1 MKKNNKNKFNEYVLR
16 IGGTLVR
23 TITLTPYDW
32 GIGVVVKEKAAH
44 ERNYDFSSRNFRY
57 TEKYKTTEQLVRRI
71 EKYYKIH
78 VGKYYQPYLYS
89 DDGTNIDWTM
99 PTEMAS
105 FWVWRTKRELIACM
119 GRWGYERK
127 DYVIQ
132 AYEDDDVEAY
142 TVIDEDGCL
151 TFSIAIN

>member
-1 MKKNNKNKFNEYVLR
+1 MKKNNENKINEYVIR
-16 IGGTLVR
+16 IGGTLIR

-44 ERNYDFSSRNFRY
+44 ERNYAFSSRTFRY
-57 TEKYKTTEQLVRRI
+57 TEKYKTTEPLVRRI
-71 EKYYKIH
+71 EKYHKIH
-78 VGKYYQPYLYS
+78 VGKYYQPSLYS

-119 GRWGYERK
+119 ESWGYDRK

-132 AYEDDDVEAY
+132 SYEDDNVEAY
-142 TVIDEDGCL
+142 SVIDEDGCV
-151 TFSIAIN
+151 TFSIEIN

>member
-1 MKKNNKNKFNEYVLR
+1 MKKNQETKFNEYVIR
-16 IGGTLVR
+16 IGGTLIR
-23 TITLTPYDW
+23 TISLISYDW
-32 GIGVVVKEKAAH
+32 GIGVVVMEKTAN
-44 ERNYDFSSRNFRY
+44 ERNYAFSSRNFRY

-78 VGKYYQPYLYS
+78 VGKYYQPSLYS

-105 FWVWRTKRELIACM
+105 FWVWRTKRELITCM
-119 GRWGYERK
+119 DNWGYDRK

-132 AYEDDDVEAY
+132 SYEDDNVEAY
-142 TVIDEDGCL
+142 SVIDEDGCV
-151 TFSIAIN
+151 TFSIEIN